1 MNAKVAVSAS
11 ALPILFICSSLN
23 FVCQNRFSVSR
34 AIFIGNLENGVN
46 THFRRLSFA
55 VCRHLRAAISFFFS
69 ACFTLLFVLF
79 SGKNPPAPFT
89 FDKRLLIAPCVLQ
102 CNSSF
107 MMLFLAFRAKSGFCA
122 SLKFLFTFSANLNH
136 LFAPVRVI
144 HVNYRLLVIFLS
156 RSSANGHA
164 DGIGSRNQN
173 CDNRGAKNRK

>member
-23 FVCQNRFSVSR
+23 FVCQNRFPVSR
-34 AIFIGNLENGVN
+34 AVFIGNLENAVN

-55 VCRHLRAAISFFFS
+55 VCRHLRAAISSFFS
-69 ACFTLLFVLF
+69 ACFALLFVLF

-89 FDKRLLIAPCVLQ
+89 FDKRLLIASCVLQ

-122 SLKFLFTFSANLNH
+122 SLEFLFTFSANLNH
-136 LFAPVRVI
+136 LFTPVRML
-144 HVNYRLLVIFLS
+144 HVNYRLLVIF
-156 RSSANGHA
+156 RNCSSSDRYAN
-164 DGIGSRNQN
+164 GIGSRNQN
-173 CDNRGAKNRK
+173 CDNRGAKN

>member
-55 VCRHLRAAISFFFS
+55 VCRHLRAAISSFFS

-136 LFAPVRVI
+136 LLAPVRVL

-156 RSSANGHA
+156 CSSANGHA
-164 DGIGSRNQN
+164 DGIDSRNQN